1 MRPYDIIMK
10 KRNGEILSREE
21 IYHVVLEYTKGSIPD
36 YQMSAFM
43 MAVYFSGMNDEETTN
58 LTMAMVESG
67 ETVDLSPIP
76 GVKVDK
82 HSTGG
87 VGDTT
92 TLILAPLVAAAGVP
106 VAKMSGRGLG
116 HTGGTLD
123 KLESIPGLTV
133 SISHEE
139 FIEQVKRIGVAV
151 IGQTANLAPADKKMY
166 ALRDV
171 TATIDSIPLIAG
183 SIMSKKIAAGTDAIL
198 LDVKSGS
205 GAFMPTIDM
214 ARELASRMVGI
225 GKGVGRRVAA
235 IITDM
240 DQPLGTMIGN
250 ALEVREAVE
259 ILKGLHPGSA
269 LREVSVTLGSHLLV
283 MGNAAKTLPEGRKI
297 IEKKITDGSGAL
309 KFKEMI
315 KAQKGDPHIVD
326 DVKLLPQAK
335 IKVDVKA
342 GSSGYVS
349 NIQAQQVGLAAMVLG
364 AGRQKKEDTI
374 DMAVGLILKKR
385 VGETVEK
392 GESFAEIYANDESK
406 IKESERLLVKSFKFS
421 SEPPEVPPLIL
432 DTISD

>member
-10 KRNGEILSREE
+10 KRNGEILSKEE
-21 IYHVVLEYTKGSIPD
+21 IYYMVLEYTKGNISD

-43 MAVYFSGMNDEETTN
+43 MAVYFRGMNDEETTN

-133 SISHEE
+133 HLSQEE

-198 LDVKSGS
+198 LDVKFGS

-214 ARELASRMVGI
+214 ARELASQMVGI

-259 ILKGLHPGSA
+259 ILNGLHPKSA

-283 MGNAAKTLPEGRKI
+283 MGNIAKTVEEGRKI
-297 IEKKITDGSGAL
+297 IEKKIEDGSGAL

-315 KAQKGDPHIVD
+315 KAQKGDPRIVD
-326 DVKLLPQAK
+326 DVSLLPQAK
-335 IKVDVKA
+335 IKRDVESV
-342 GSSGYVS
+342 SSGYVS
-349 NIQAQQVGLAAMVLG
+349 RIHAQQVGLAAMVLG

-385 VGETVEK
+385 VGEKIEK
-392 GESFAEIYANDESK
+392 GEPLAEIHANDESK
-406 IKESERLLVKSFKFS
+406 FKESKRLLIKAFNISKNR
-421 SEPPEVPPLIL
+421 PEVPPLVL
-432 DTISD
+432 DTVTD